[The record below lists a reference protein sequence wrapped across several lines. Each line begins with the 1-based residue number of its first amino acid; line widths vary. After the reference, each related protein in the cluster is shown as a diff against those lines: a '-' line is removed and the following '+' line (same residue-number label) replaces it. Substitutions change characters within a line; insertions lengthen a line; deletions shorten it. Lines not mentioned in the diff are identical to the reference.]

1 MDEVSIAKVGC
12 TRAAKEVRNG
22 NFEIG
27 KIDTT
32 EDDAD
37 DWHNEVI
44 DEGANDLNAPPM
56 MTPTA
61 RSMTLPRLMKSRNS
75 LRIGFIFLILF
86 LSFFKSGFF
95 MRLLYL
101 IKYFWYSRDNLVGD

>member
-1 MDEVSIAKVGC
+1 MMP
-12 TRAAKEVRNG
+12 
-22 NFEIG
+22 
-27 KIDTT
+27 TT
-32 EDDAD
+32 GIMRSLTSELM
-37 DWHNEVI
+37 I
-44 DEGANDLNAPPM
+44 LLNAPPM

-101 IKYFWYSRDNLVGD
+101 IKFFWYSRDNLVGGWFLCNFIFSQYSFCVS

>member
-1 MDEVSIAKVGC
+1 MMP
-12 TRAAKEVRNG
+12 
-22 NFEIG
+22 
-27 KIDTT
+27 TT
-32 EDDAD
+32 GIMRSLTSELM
-37 DWHNEVI
+37 I
-44 DEGANDLNAPPM
+44 LLNAPPM

-101 IKYFWYSRDNLVGD
+101 IKYFWYSRDNLVGVGFCVILCSHDIAFV